1 MRKVGMYKYKYT
13 RFFIF
18 AVFTV
23 FAALAIA
30 THPAQALDPRCDPD
44 IRDIQTN
51 HAQFRQI
58 VDQAVAQELTKQNDS
73 VEAMTC
79 LDQQLIQSAQAGQ
92 IFSDTMPASFP
103 AGFNGI
109 ISIGLNLLG
118 VDTGTNPGFRGTTL
132 LEDFQNVIVS
142 SGVLGELM
150 SMFSDAVTGMLS
162 DLFGGLVGGLLGG
175 LLAGWAGGLL
185 SNWFGGAGLGGQ
197 VYDCKT
203 MMDGWD
209 NSTGGLTD
217 PNAYPVVRTGPKG
230 GIGGNYRRAY
240 PSEMDILTGAIPGL
254 PTPAACG
261 VTPRPPLC
269 AYVQKFYQTGPNAA
283 ILGNVL
289 NDLTT
294 RLVPGGIP
302 AYKTAPPL
310 TLNTTLGAV
319 LGAM

>member
-1 MRKVGMYKYKYT
+1 
-13 RFFIF
+13 
-18 AVFTV
+18 
-23 FAALAIA
+23 
-30 THPAQALDPRCDPD
+30 
-44 IRDIQTN
+44 
-51 HAQFRQI
+51 
-58 VDQAVAQELTKQNDS
+58 
-73 VEAMTC
+73 
-79 LDQQLIQSAQAGQ
+79 
-92 IFSDTMPASFP
+92 
-103 AGFNGI
+103 
-109 ISIGLNLLG
+109 
-118 VDTGTNPGFRGTTL
+118 
-132 LEDFQNVIVS
+132 
-142 SGVLGELM
+142 
-150 SMFSDAVTGMLS
+150 
-162 DLFGGLVGGLLGG
+162 
-175 LLAGWAGGLL
+175 
-185 SNWFGGAGLGGQ
+185 
-197 VYDCKT
+197 

-230 GIGGNYRRAY
+230 GIGGDYRRAY

-261 VTPRPPLC
+261 ATPRPPLC

-319 LGAM
+319 IGAM

>member
-1 MRKVGMYKYKYT
+1 MKKIGMYRYT

-23 FAALAIA
+23 FAVFAVA

-44 IRDIQTN
+44 IRDIQTE
-51 HAQFRQI
+51 HAKFRQI

-150 SMFSDAVTGMLS
+150 SMFSDAVTGVLS
-162 DLFGGLVGGLLGG
+162 DLFGSMVGGLLGG
-175 LLAGWAGGLL
+175 LLTGWAGGLL
-185 SNWFGGAGLGGQ
+185 SDWFGGAGLGGQ
-197 VYDCKT
+197 VFDCDT
-203 MMDGWD
+203 MTDAWD
-209 NSTGGLTD
+209 NSTGGLA
-217 PNAYPVVRTGPKG
+217 PPAYPVVRTGPKA
-230 GIGGNYRRAY
+230 GIGGDYRRAY

-254 PTPAACG
+254 PTPAACAA
-261 VTPRPPLC
+261 TPKPSLC
-269 AYVQKFYQTGPNAA
+269 GYVQKFYQTGPNAA

-294 RLVPGGIP
+294 RLVPGGIA

-310 TLNTTLGAV
+310 TLNTNLAAV
-319 LGAM
+319 IGAM